1 MNQPSHP
8 QRRSKVVPKLCLMAA
23 CAWLATTQ
31 ASAFDPGRNVECL
44 APSTPGGGW
53 DFTCRQVANELVA
66 LDLVPA
72 GVQTVNMPGAS
83 GAVAFSHVLS
93 KRNSDDNLLVASS
106 TAMASQLAQGRYP
119 ADQDSVKWIGTLGSD
134 YGVIAVK
141 KDSPIQDLP
150 ALMKAIQDDPKAIK
164 FTGGS
169 GAGGWDHLKVLML
182 AKSAGIKDLSAIP
195 WLASNGGSTSI
206 TQVIG
211 GHVEAYSGDISEA
224 KGFIESGDLR
234 VLAVLSPE
242 RLDGDY
248 AEIPTAK
255 EQGFDVIG
263 PNWRGFYIPK
273 GASKEAQAYWE
284 DALNTIYDSDSWK
297 AIMEANG
304 LMPFHLSGDEFKT
317 FLDEQIA
324 EIRDLSQQIGLM

>member
-1 MNQPSHP
+1 MTHFS
-8 QRRSKVVPKLCLMAA
+8 RSKIRSKVCPTICLMAVG
-23 CAWLATTQ
+23 AWFATTS
-31 ASAFDPGRNVECL
+31 AYAFDPSRNVECL

-53 DFTCRQVANELVA
+53 DFTCRQMANELVE
-66 LDLVPA
+66 LGLVPA

-93 KRNSDDNLLVASS
+93 KRNDDDNLLVASS

-119 ADQDSVKWIGTLGSD
+119 ADQNSVTWVGTLGSD
-134 YGVIAVK
+134 YGVVAVK
-141 KDSPIQDLP
+141 KNSPIKDLP
-150 ALMKAIQDDPKAIK
+150 ALMKAIQQDPKSIK

-182 AKSAGIKDLSAIP
+182 AKSAHVQNLSAIP

-242 RLDGDY
+242 RLEGDY
-248 AEIPTAK
+248 ADIPTAK

-273 GASKEAQAYWE
+273 GASNEAQAYWE
-284 DALNTIYDSDSWK
+284 NSLNTVYASDSWK
-297 AIMEANG
+297 AIMDANG
-304 LMPFHLSGDEFKT
+304 LMPFHLSGEEFKT
-317 FLDEQIA
+317 FLDGQIA

>member
-1 MNQPSHP
+1 MSHLHH
-8 QRRSKVVPKLCLMAA
+8 SKIGLIAVCT
-23 CAWLATTQ
+23 WLVAS
-31 ASAFDPGRNVECL
+31 SAFAFEPSRNVECL

-53 DFTCRQVANELVA
+53 DFTCRHVANELVE
-66 LDLVPA
+66 LGLVPA

-93 KRNSDDNLLVASS
+93 KRNDDDNLLVASS

-119 ADQDSVKWIGTLGSD
+119 ADEDSVTWIGTLGSD

-141 KDSPIQDLP
+141 QDSPIKDLK
-150 ALMKAIQDDPKAIK
+150 ALMEAIEQDPKAIK

-182 AKSAGIKDLSAIP
+182 AKSAGIHDLAAIP

-224 KGFIESGDLR
+224 KGFIESDDLR

-242 RLDGDY
+242 RLDGEY

-273 GASKEAQAYWE
+273 GASHDAQVYWQ
-284 DALNTIYDSDSWK
+284 DAVDTIYDSDSWK
-297 AIMEANG
+297 AIMQSNG

-317 FLDEQIA
+317 FLDAQIA
-324 EIRDLSQQIGLM
+324 EIRDLSQKIGLM